1 MVANSN
7 AAKVSVANADFL
19 APLHTAAGNHWDMSW
34 QPLGYV
40 FCINKHLS
48 PKHISFL
55 NQMVAHF
62 IQTFCFSKIDLGNCT
77 TLGYTELPHSFYFFV
92 QSYHVWICHNLSHQ
106 SQTGVY
112 QIVLLL
118 LLLFLLFR
126 ATPVAHGGSQAMGQI
141 RAIAAGL
148 CHIHSN
154 ARSGPHLR
162 PIPQLMV
169 TPDP

>member
-1 MVANSN
+1 MNMVANSN

-62 IQTFCFSKIDLGNCT
+62 IQTFPFSKIDLGNCT
-77 TLGYTELPHSFYFFV
+77 TLGYTKLPHSFYFFV

-118 LLLFLLFR
+118 LLLLFLLFR
-126 ATPVAHGGSQAMGQI
+126 ATLEAYGGSQARGLI
-141 RAIAAGL
+141 RAIDAGL
-148 CHIHSN
+148 HHSHSK
-154 ARSGPHLR
+154 ARSEPCL
-162 PIPQLMV
+162 
-169 TPDP
+169 